1 MSDLLNPPN
10 NFITSSS
17 GKTWL
22 NDDGIIIAV
31 ADEQEYHT
39 LEQAKENTAITLTVA
54 NGKRRPFLIDMSK
67 VKSMSRDARVY
78 YAGTEPVKAIT
89 AVAIL
94 TNSNVGKMVANFFIG
109 LTHQHL
115 PTKMFTDIN
124 EAINW
129 LQGHQLEQID

>member
-1 MSDLLNPPN
+1 MLTELNPPDN
-10 NFITSSS
+10 CLISSS

-22 NDDGIIIAV
+22 SEDGIIIAI

-39 LEQAKENTAITLTVA
+39 IEQAKENTAINLTVA

-67 VKSMSRDARVY
+67 VKSMSREARVY

-94 TNSNVGKMVANFFIG
+94 TKSNVGKMVANFFIG
-109 LTHQHL
+109 LTHQNL
-115 PTKMFTDIN
+115 PTRMFTDAK
-124 EAINW
+124 EALHW
-129 LQGHQLEQID
+129 LNDFKTE